1 MSTLKLKG
9 STSGEAEI
17 TVTAAAGTPTI
28 TLPTA
33 SINLAT
39 AGSDGQYLKT
49 NGSGTLSFDTP
60 TNDSGQIVYKGTA
73 VATTSGTSVEFTGI
87 PSTATRL
94 TLIWADVSGSSTED
108 FKIQLGHSGGYYTSN
123 YKSTSGYQ
131 AEGVGYSENGR
142 TDSFVF
148 FNGGAAHQF
157 SMMMT
162 FMKLN
167 NTSTG
172 TSWVQRHN
180 GTERDQSQ
188 RWGGGVLNSVS
199 TAVDRLKVTFTGDD
213 TFDGGSMNLTWEL

>member
-60 TNDSGQIVYKGTA
+60 DSGQIVYKGTA

-94 TLIWADVSGSSTED
+94 TLIWADVSGSDSED